1 MFEDCKKSQYSQ
13 GWDIKLKEPETVE
26 MLEIGI
32 NALLEGMSKNT
43 IAKLLVQEA
52 EFNYVNAQAFAG
64 KMWKEMMKLGTD
76 KKDGMPEKNAARL
89 ERIYQRAM
97 ENGDFKNA
105 LSALDMLNKLVGA
118 YKEKIQITTD
128 EYVIDLLGDGEK
140 KAN

>member
-1 MFEDCKKSQYSQ
+1 MGYDP
-13 GWDIKLKEPETVE
+13 KLKEPETID
-26 MLEIGI
+26 MMEIGI
-32 NALLEGMSKNT
+32 NAMLEGISKNT
-43 IAKLLVQEA
+43 IAKLLVEEA
-52 EFNYVNAQAFAG
+52 DFKYIQAQSFAG

-76 KKDGMPEKNAARL
+76 KKEGVPEKNAARL

-128 EYVIDLLGDGEK
+128 EYVIDLLNDGEK
-140 KAN
+140 TTN